1 MGHPQIQN
9 QGKSLKPILTG
20 LTTETEGSSMKM
32 SNRLS
37 GILILVGIWELL
49 APFIWGYATIV
60 EPLWNDVLFG
70 AALIVLAGVSVLSES
85 ETTDRGLDW
94 VNTVIGLWL
103 IAAPFILNYTG
114 LTSALW
120 NDIIV
125 GIITVVLSAWAAVSV
140 VTPGMQRTF
149 KDRS

>member
-1 MGHPQIQN
+1 MGHPQIQD

-70 AALIVLAGVSVLSES
+70 AALIVLAGVSLLS
-85 ETTDRGLDW
+85 
-94 VNTVIGLWL
+94 
-103 IAAPFILNYTG
+103 
-114 LTSALW
+114 
-120 NDIIV
+120 
-125 GIITVVLSAWAAVSV
+125 
-140 VTPGMQRTF
+140 
-149 KDRS
+149 

>member
-1 MGHPQIQN
+1 
-9 QGKSLKPILTG
+9 
-20 LTTETEGSSMKM
+20 MKM

-103 IAAPFILNYTG
+103 IAAPFILNYTR
-114 LTSALW
+114 LTPALW

-140 VTPGMQRTF
+140 ITPSMRRTF

>member
-1 MGHPQIQN
+1 
-9 QGKSLKPILTG
+9 
-20 LTTETEGSSMKM
+20 MKI

-49 APFIWGYATIV
+49 APFIWGYAAIV

-103 IAAPFILNYTG
+103 IAAPFILNYTR
-114 LTSALW
+114 LSSALW

-140 VTPGMQRTF
+140 VTPSMQRTF

>member
-1 MGHPQIQN
+1 
-9 QGKSLKPILTG
+9 
-20 LTTETEGSSMKM
+20 MKT

-37 GILILVGIWELL
+37 GILIIVGIWELL
-49 APFIWGYATIV
+49 APFIWGYATSI

-103 IAAPFILNYTG
+103 IAAPFVLAYTS

-125 GIITVVLSAWAAVSV
+125 GIITVVLSTWAAVSV
-140 VTPGMQRTF
+140 ATRGMQRTY